1 MSFGLLVLSGLLLGC
16 VTHTGESDS
25 VAPADVSGS
34 SASATANVLAQKAVV
49 ESIVYENASQLGPPL
64 VVLPGHFKN
73 TNATFSQ
80 KFTINNIA
88 DFAEIE
94 LAKANFKVLER
105 ADLGPYLEEVTLA
118 ANMGDATGLTR
129 FRKGKFMSTRW
140 FVQFDILK
148 AEPVAEAASGFDGKA
163 IGGIISA
170 VAGDKLGGRIV
181 GNVVSSAGASEEAK
195 VWIVG
200 LRYKIVDA
208 SSSAILG
215 THYIEEKMEVG
226 GATATF
232 LGISQSEK
240 SGATLDSMVQRLV
253 QKCVVQI
260 DKSKGISSAVAVGG
274 GQPSGLG
281 TGATN
286 DPGRQDYGIAKNTDH
301 SASGPAAPF
310 DAKVKK
316 NQYKHI
322 NSGAPQTSTMTVQ
335 NEYGV
340 ASAPDCQ
347 ELLKTWQLGDSSVM
361 QRYLKECTK

>member
-1 MSFGLLVLSGLLLGC
+1 M
-16 VTHTGESDS
+16 E
-25 VAPADVSGS
+25 P
-34 SASATANVLAQKAVV
+34 
-49 ESIVYENASQLGPPL
+49 IIYENVSQLGPPL

-94 LAKANFKVLER
+94 LSKANFKVLER

-118 ANMGDATGLTR
+118 ANMGDATGLNR
-129 FRKGKFMSTRW
+129 FRKGKFISTRW

-163 IGGIISA
+163 LGGIISA
-170 VAGDKLGGRIV
+170 VAGDNLGGRVV
-181 GNVVSSAGASEEAK
+181 GNVVSSVGASEEAK

-208 SSSAILG
+208 STSTILG

-226 GATATF
+226 GASATF

-253 QKCVVQI
+253 QKCVAQI
-260 DKSKGISSAVAVGG
+260 DKSKGLPSAVAVGV
-274 GQPSGLG
+274 GQPGGLG
-281 TGATN
+281 TDAAN
-286 DPGRQDYGIAKNTDH
+286 EPERQDYGLAKNTDR
-301 SASGPAAPF
+301 SVSGTAAGF
-310 DAKVKK
+310 DAKGKK
-316 NQYKHI
+316 IQHKQI
-322 NSGAPQTSTMTVQ
+322 NSVAPQTSTMTVQ
-335 NEYGV
+335 NEYGT
-340 ASAPDCQ
+340 ASAADCQ
-347 ELLKTWQLGDSSVM
+347 ELLKTWQLGDASVM
-361 QRYLKECTK
+361 QRYLRECTK